1 MFNIATMADS
11 VDDASKAYAAVSAK
25 LDSWTSPKVGKMSA
39 NWRTYEEDAVQWMET
54 TMGQEPCIA
63 LTPKKRSADHQH
75 HQKVSRYTSNEQFCK
90 ETR

>member
-1 MFNIATMADS
+1 MFNIATMMADS

-39 NWRTYEEDAVQWMET
+39 NWRTYEEE
-54 TMGQEPCIA
+54 
-63 LTPKKRSADHQH
+63 RSADHQH